1 MRRLFRAGVLFSA
14 PVLLLLL
21 LSTGAKAWRDIVREA
36 EQSVFQVQK
45 SAVTSQA
52 ATMSAQ
58 LSILAATCRH
68 LASHADN
75 LRAALWS
82 VPDAI
87 GNADEIRVLQLD
99 SSGRVLLD
107 SSPSGAR
114 AYPLAKPGVSWLE
127 LEGQFQF
134 RSVEDTRDNGQVW
147 LLRPAQDFSKYLEAP
162 WSWVVGPDGRILAH
176 ADSTQIGTF
185 PFRDRVT
192 DPRLS
197 AMLQAMAD
205 GQTGYRSYDW
215 IGDDGTVEHRMA
227 SFTSVPGHIPGMSIG
242 TSTNHT
248 AALAGVVRARMVLGT
263 TVLLLLLLTV
273 AAGFGWWWLQRQI
286 ALRER
291 RMNDEREAMMRAT
304 AHGERLALLGTL
316 TAGVAHDLRGPI
328 SAAQLLS
335 DLMQEADADELSELS
350 REMQEAIETLTHMV
364 DELTQFSRSS
374 REARTIPTD
383 ALAFAERM
391 VRARLPSTV
400 QVHFFCN
407 THQQLAI
414 EQHRFAQS
422 IYNLAVNAW
431 QAGAAAI
438 QVSATAALVDKQPCF
453 VLNVDDDGPGVP
465 EPLREQLFHPF
476 YTTKKAEEGTGL
488 GLHMV
493 RASIEKAG
501 GTIQITDGP
510 LGGARFQIVI
520 PCAQTE
526 SVPEAHAPP
535 VMLEGRQTHHA
546 RGPEHRPGQDVDK
559 APCSRS
565 SSAAPIPLQHPSQT
579 VA

>member
-134 RSVEDTRDNGQVW
+134 RSVEETRDSGQVW
-147 LLRPAQDFSKYLEAP
+147 LLRPAHDFSKYLESP

-176 ADSTQIGTF
+176 ADTSQIGTF
-185 PFRDRVT
+185 PFQDRVT

-197 AMLQAMAD
+197 AMLQAMAE
-205 GQTGYRSYDW
+205 GQTGYRSYEW
-215 IGDDGTVEHRMA
+215 IKDDGTVEHRMA
-227 SFTSVPGHIPGMSIG
+227 SFTAVRGQIPGMSIG

-248 AALAGVVRARMVLGT
+248 AALAGVVQARMVLGT
-263 TVLLLLLLTV
+263 SVLVLLLLTV
-273 AAGFGWWWLQRQI
+273 AAGAGWWWLQRQT

-335 DLMQEADADELSELS
+335 DLMQEADAEELSDLS
-350 REMQEAIETLTHMV
+350 REMQQAIETLTHMV

-374 REARTIPTD
+374 REASTIPTD
-383 ALAFAERM
+383 ALVFAERM

-400 QVHFFCN
+400 QVHFSCSA
-407 THQQLAI
+407 HQELSI

-422 IYNLAVNAW
+422 VYNLAINAW
-431 QAGAAAI
+431 QAGATAI
-438 QVSATAALVDKQPCF
+438 QVSATTALVDRQPCF

-501 GTIQITDGP
+501 GTIQITDSP

-520 PCAQTE
+520 PCAQAR
-526 SVPEAHAPP
+526 SAPDPHAPP
-535 VMLEGRQTHHA
+535 VVLKARDILNTAALRRQPDQQSDQMHHN
-546 RGPEHRPGQDVDK
+546 P
-559 APCSRS
+559 S
-565 SSAAPIPLQHPSQT
+565 SSPMSPPLQSASQT